1 MVEIRFANPSER
13 EEIAQFMAAAF
24 PRAKWDMWGWRA
36 ILAGRWA
43 APGDPF
49 AISVRD
55 QGQLVGCLGL
65 VASHRNVGG
74 VRRRVLNMTSW
85 YLNKSL
91 RGTGTGKA
99 MLHLLL
105 QNPDDTITNFTSAPG
120 AAHAV
125 RAAGMQVLDAE
136 RLIWRPD
143 AGRTPLPVTDRPAP
157 DTLSNAEARVLKD
170 HAGLDLHPVK
180 IETPEGPLLVI
191 LSVKQKHEDYVTH
204 ELFHASDLTLLA
216 RYTDRIA
223 ATLLPPERA
232 IFAVDRRFLSADTR
246 ADDVQAFAVPRFWS
260 PGHLKPAQIDHLYSE
275 TVLLGLKL
283 Y

>member
-1 MVEIRFANPSER
+1 MVDIRFSDPSER
-13 EEIAQFMAAAF
+13 EEIAQFMDAAF
-24 PRAKWDMWGWRA
+24 PRAKWDMSGWRA
-36 ILAGRWA
+36 ILSGRWA
-43 APGDPF
+43 DPGDPF

-55 QGQLVGCLGL
+55 QGRLVGCLGL
-65 VASHRNVGG
+65 VASHHVHDGA
-74 VRRRVLNMTSW
+74 RRRILNMTSW
-85 YLNKSL
+85 YLNKEL

-143 AGRTPLPVTDRPAP
+143 AARKPLPMLNDLPLTD
-157 DTLSNAEARVLKD
+157 TEARVLAD
-170 HAGLDLHPVK
+170 HKGLDLHPVR
-180 IETPEGPLLVI
+180 IETPDGPLLVI
-191 LSVKQKHEDYVTH
+191 LSIKQKHEDYVTH
-204 ELFHASDLTLLA
+204 ELFHASDLSLLA
-216 RYTDRIA
+216 RYIERIA
-223 ATLLPPERA
+223 ATLLPPDCA
-232 IFAVDRRFLSADTR
+232 IFAVDRRFLPAKTQADE
-246 ADDVQAFAVPRFWS
+246 VQAFAVPRFWS